1 MVAVGPRATL
11 LVGAVLGALF
21 VPTPYVLLEPGS
33 VRPTE
38 NRISIEGAK
47 SFDDDSDVLFTTV
60 YVDRATL
67 FGLLRGNLDD
77 AVEIHTQEEIYGR
90 EGRDASQK
98 VNQQEMDLSK
108 LVATREALEYL
119 GYDAEFTADGARVTQ
134 VLPGSA
140 ADGNLRPGDVIV
152 AVNGAPIALPT
163 DLHEALAGRVPGDE
177 VTVTVTRDDGP
188 TGESA
193 AAGGGT
199 GSVDVALA
207 LGPAEDDPARAVM
220 GISVQPESPRVDS
233 PVKVDI
239 DSGTVTGPSA
249 GLAWSLGIIDRLTPG
264 ALADTGDIA
273 VTGEIHDDGT
283 VGVIGGIAQKVSTVK
298 RNGVKVFLYPA
309 ATPEDEQAEMRAIA
323 GDDVELVPVATL
335 AEAVGYLAPAGVEAP
350 AAPGSGG
357 T

>member
-1 MVAVGPRATL
+1 M

-47 SFDDDSDVLFTTV
+47 SFDDESDVLFTTV

-108 LVATREALEYL
+108 LVATREALEFL

-140 ADGNLRPGDVIV
+140 ADGHLRPGDVIV
-152 AVNGAPIALPT
+152 AVDGAPIALPA
-163 DLHEALAGRVPGDE
+163 DLHEALAGRAPGDE
-177 VTVTVTRDDGP
+177 VTVTVIRDEGP
-188 TGESA
+188 PASRRHPGRRRKVEVA
-193 AAGGGT
+193 L
-199 GSVDVALA
+199 ALA

-220 GISVQPESPRVDS
+220 GVSVQPESPRVDS
-233 PVKVDI
+233 PGEGRHRLGHGDR
-239 DSGTVTGPSA
+239 
-249 GLAWSLGIIDRLTPG
+249 SLGRPRL
-264 ALADTGDIA
+264 
-273 VTGEIHDDGT
+273 V
-283 VGVIGGIAQKVSTVK
+283 
-298 RNGVKVFLYPA
+298 
-309 ATPEDEQAEMRAIA
+309 A
-323 GDDVELVPVATL
+323 GDHRPAHPRCPRRHGRHRRDRRDPRRRHRRCHRRHRPEGVDGQAQRGEGVPV
-335 AEAVGYLAPAGVEAP
+335 
-350 AAPGSGG
+350 PGGHP
-357 T
+357 